1 MQANYRLKMTELGYT
16 FPLFNKINS
25 LSKSL
30 TPDEQSW
37 FKGERNCCGDFE
49 YYYLKSDNLYKKST
63 NYLKKARETDRSPIP
78 TYITILII
86 VILGLESWGFSYIFA
101 GYAIPG
107 ASEQVQQYGGLGI
120 AIFIAVILSVLT
132 HEVGREWYINFKLKE
147 YHILKGH
154 KEFKYDNTEV
164 TIDDTF
170 SDDSHQEFE
179 KLGNRIGVAHNH
191 SYIKTIVTAIFII
204 IVAAGAWYV
213 RQEALSTDIREQ
225 MEFMSLT
232 ADQAVNTKHA
242 GEATFAILS
251 VVFIFLQL
259 IGALFGNKWGF
270 MGKESEKS
278 YYIAHKF
285 NTSQDFEH
293 QKSLW
298 NKQINELAEKYLV
311 GMQHKISQRIKS
323 DIRGATSDQN
333 KAIAMM
339 PQKTFKQYMKNIQ
352 QGRNAFDTV
361 RIKEGTGNK
370 EGSDAGFD
378 DVFTNKKAANKPTKK
393 SEIGFQPAAKV
404 ETTVNKVSQNK
415 NDFFSE
421 LD

>member
-1 MQANYRLKMTELGYT
+1 MQEKYRLKMTELRYT
-16 FPLFNKINS
+16 FPFFNKTNS

-30 TPDEQSW
+30 TPDEQFW

-63 NYLKKARETDRSPIP
+63 NYLKKARETDRAPIP
-78 TYITILII
+78 IYVAILIM

-107 ASEQVQQYGGLGI
+107 ASEQVQQFGGLGI

-147 YHILKGH
+147 YRILKGH
-154 KEFKYDNTEV
+154 KEFKHDNTEV

-170 SDDSHQEFE
+170 DDDNHQEFE
-179 KLGNRIGVAHNH
+179 KLGNRIGVAHDQTY
-191 SYIKTIVTAIFII
+191 SKTIVTILFILV
-204 IVAAGAWYV
+204 VAAGAWYV
-213 RQEALSTDIREQ
+213 REEALSVDIKDQ
-225 MEFMSLT
+225 IKFMDLT
-232 ADQAVNTKHA
+232 TIQAVSMKNA

-259 IGALFGNKWGF
+259 IGALFGYKWGF
-270 MGKESEKS
+270 IGKESQKA
-278 YYIAHKF
+278 YYVAHKF

-298 NKQINELAEKYLV
+298 NKRINELAEKYLS
-311 GMQHKISQRIKS
+311 GMQHKILRRIEN
-323 DIRGATSDQN
+323 DIRGATPDQD

-339 PQKTFKQYMKNIQ
+339 PQKTFQQYMKNIQ
-352 QGRNAFDTV
+352 QGRNAFNIVD
-361 RIKEGTGNK
+361 KKDKKDQKDQE
-370 EGSDAGFD
+370 GFD
-378 DVFTNKKAANKPTKK
+378 DMFTNKIAANKPIQK
-393 SEIGFQPAAKV
+393 SKIGFKPVEKV
-404 ETTVNKVSQNK
+404 ETTTVNKATKNK

-421 LD
+421 LK